1 MICYCMLIIASCV
14 YLFFPM
20 FLLSIFFIMRKISYL
35 TKTCLIGEVFEGEN
49 VLWEKC
55 MKAKVNH
62 EKVKYHHKT
71 GTRLYI
77 AQTSAQTSKVS

>member
-1 MICYCMLIIASCV
+1 MGYVSCHTN
-14 YLFFPM
+14 
-20 FLLSIFFIMRKISYL
+20 IR
-35 TKTCLIGEVFEGEN
+35 LIGEVFDDQN